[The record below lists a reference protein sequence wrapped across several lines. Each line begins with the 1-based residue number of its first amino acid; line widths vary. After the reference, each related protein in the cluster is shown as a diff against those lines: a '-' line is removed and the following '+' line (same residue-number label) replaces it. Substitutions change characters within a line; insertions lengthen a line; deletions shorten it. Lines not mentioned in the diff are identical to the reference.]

1 LHSLMAYAALAVEVL
16 ILVQADQTVVP
27 LDELVLRVT
36 GDLAEEIVMG
46 VDTAERVERC
56 AGRVIR
62 RVVGLAVDMD
72 ADEKVRMLVLVVH
85 GPVPSGNALP
95 PTDTAKSQWRDP
107 LSWPDSPD

>member
-1 LHSLMAYAALAVEVL
+1 MAYAALAVEVL

-62 RVVGLAVDMD
+62 RDVGLAVDMD

-85 GPVPSGNALP
+85 GPVPLATPCLRRTRRSLSGEIRFLG
-95 PTDTAKSQWRDP
+95 PTRRTKM
-107 LSWPDSPD
+107 